1 MGAITGIGKDDS
13 YLKWL
18 QAQKNGA
25 NSIMFRSQQ
34 NPPVDAEKVQAVDP
48 KKAQAVDAKKLQPIG
63 AEKIQTTGAVKPA
76 EQTSAPFGIYTI
88 PGIEATPGVKMP
100 TFKQPLHRVASED
113 GSAQIGYT
121 NSKGAVG
128 CTEFASGYINGL
140 GKTEGLGENG
150 QLKLRDLYA

>member
-34 NPPVDAEKVQAVDP
+34 NPAVD
-48 KKAQAVDAKKLQPIG
+48 
-63 AEKIQTTGAVKPA
+63 AEKIQTAGVKPT
-76 EQTSAPFGIYTI
+76 EQTPAPFGAYTI
-88 PGIEATPGVKMP
+88 PGVEATPGVKMP

-150 QLKLRDLYA
+150 QLKLKELYA

>member
-1 MGAITGIGKDDS
+1 MYEKNRYIFMGLAIGKNDS

-18 QAQKNGA
+18 QQQNGSTNALAFRTQKN
-25 NSIMFRSQQ
+25 
-34 NPPVDAEKVQAVDP
+34 PAVD
-48 KKAQAVDAKKLQPIG
+48 

-140 GKTEGLGENG
+140 GKTEGLGEDG

>member
-34 NPPVDAEKVQAVDP
+34 NPAVDAEKL
-48 KKAQAVDAKKLQPIG
+48 QAVDAKKLQPSD
-63 AEKIQTTGAVKPA
+63 AEKMQAAGVKPA
-76 EQTSAPFGIYTI
+76 EQTPATFGAYTI
-88 PGIEATPGVKMP
+88 PGVEATPGVKMP

-128 CTEFASGYINGL
+128 CTELASGFINGL
-140 GKTEGLGENG
+140 GETKGLGENG
-150 QLKLRDLYA
+150 QLKLKELYA